1 MKTKDMDV
9 GNRYF
14 GQPNMSSVEEIE
26 SLDRPPSDCIKV
38 MSDYY
43 YHHYEGNVII
53 VAYVAALDVAYAS
66 FFSYISVVVVVACDV
81 DVVVDCVATIVPY
94 FDASFLLLL
103 LIKFRCCCYC
113 LLCHYLFRLL
123 LAMLLQQHIPF
134 ATLACTLVLR

>member
-1 MKTKDMDV
+1 MKRKDKDV
-9 GNRYF
+9 GNRDS
-14 GQPNMSSVEEIE
+14 GKPNMSSVDDLGI
-26 SLDRPPSDCIKV
+26 LDTPLSGYIKG

-53 VAYVAALDVAYAS
+53 VFYVAALDVAYAS